1 MEQNQNQANLSSE
14 EISRYARHISLPE
27 IGIQG
32 QEKLKTGS
40 IACIGTGGLGS
51 PLLIYL
57 AAAGIGRI
65 GIVDFDVVEYS
76 NLQRQIIHTTN
87 SIGVLKTHSA
97 REHILKINPSCQ
109 VDLFNQKLTSS
120 NALEILKP
128 YDVICDCS
136 DNFPTRYLINDACLI
151 LKKPNIYGSIA
162 RFEGQASV
170 FNLKEDSPN
179 YRDLIPTPPPQELI
193 PSCSQGGVMG
203 ILPGIIG
210 TIQAAEAIKIITNIG
225 YPMNGRVLIF
235 NALKMSFKELT
246 LKSNPE
252 NKNIKKLIDY
262 ENFCSNIKVKN
273 QFDYDIKSISVQ
285 KLKLLLSES
294 SNKILLIDVRDP
306 IEYNHYSIHD
316 SELIPLSTIES
327 GEAIQKIKIF
337 ASQKSL
343 YIFCKSGERSL
354 QAIKYLKKFGV
365 SGINVEGGIEAWN
378 KEKINE
384 N

>member
-1 MEQNQNQANLSSE
+1 MEKTKYQADLSSE

-27 IGIQG
+27 IGVQG
-32 QEKLKTGS
+32 QIKLKTSS

-87 SIGVLKTHSA
+87 SIGLLKTHSA
-97 REHILKINPSCQ
+97 KEQILKINPSCQ
-109 VDLFNQKLTSS
+109 VDLFNQKLTSH
-120 NALEILKP
+120 NALEILQP

-170 FNLKEDSPN
+170 FNLNEKSPN
-179 YRDLIPTPPPQELI
+179 YRDLIPTPPPRELI
-193 PSCSQGGVMG
+193 PSCSEAGVMG

-225 YPMNGRVLIF
+225 NPLNGRLLIF
-235 NALKMSFKELT
+235 NALKMSFKELKLT
-246 LKSNPE
+246 SNLE
-252 NKNIKKLIDY
+252 NRNIKELIDY
-262 ENFCSNIKVKN
+262 EAFCSEVKVKN
-273 QFDYDIKSISVQ
+273 EFDLDIKSISVK
-285 KLKLLLSES
+285 KLKLLLSQS
-294 SNKILLIDVRDP
+294 SKEILLIDVRNP
-306 IEYNHYSIHD
+306 IEQNESTISD
-316 SELIPLSTIES
+316 SKLIPLSSIES
-327 GEAIQKIKIF
+327 GDAINQLKMF
-337 ASQKSL
+337 AAQKSL
-343 YIFCKSGERSL
+343 YIFCKSGKRSL
-354 QAIKYLKKFGV
+354 RAIKHLKKFGIN
-365 SGINVEGGIEAWN
+365 GINIEGGIEAWN
-378 KEKINE
+378 KEKID
-384 N
+384 